1 MNQFTASLWGDEAW
15 AATLA
20 IKPVWQIVT
29 IVSRDTS
36 PPLYYLLLH
45 FWMKIFGHG
54 EVSIRLLSFLF
65 FCATCFFV
73 YLLGKHLWDKKTAM
87 IAAILAFL
95 NPFLF
100 QYAFEGRMYS
110 LLLLT
115 TTSSMYFYLKGKK
128 TAYILSSIASLYTH
142 HFSLFVIFVQFLW
155 SLRQLKNQSLFSAL
169 KPYFLI
175 GLAYLP
181 WLYPLY
187 YQTSLV
193 SSGFWLGKPTLKNIR
208 ELFSD
213 FFLGQNDHRLRLAL
227 SLAVIFTFLF
237 RSFKQWKEEIFLFLW
252 ALLPILLTFFIS
264 QFKSSIFYNRYL
276 LYCLPP
282 LILILS
288 SRRQNLSLT
297 FILLMIFS
305 LGIMDGYYFT
315 HPTKRPFRELS
326 SYVKSL
332 EQEHPDLFL
341 VNYNGKAHHLFE
353 SKYYGLKA
361 PIFLPQGSLPFYAGT
376 ALMEKDDIIKTL
388 PGEKEIGVISSEEV
402 AKEYF
407 PGYALEKEVK
417 FDSLYFL
424 WLKKEK
430 AISPRG

>member
-87 IAAILAFL
+87 IAAILTFL

-264 QFKSSIFYNRYL
+264 
-276 LYCLPP
+276 
-282 LILILS
+282 
-288 SRRQNLSLT
+288 
-297 FILLMIFS
+297 
-305 LGIMDGYYFT
+305 
-315 HPTKRPFRELS
+315 
-326 SYVKSL
+326 
-332 EQEHPDLFL
+332 
-341 VNYNGKAHHLFE
+341 
-353 SKYYGLKA
+353 
-361 PIFLPQGSLPFYAGT
+361 
-376 ALMEKDDIIKTL
+376 
-388 PGEKEIGVISSEEV
+388 
-402 AKEYF
+402 
-407 PGYALEKEVK
+407 
-417 FDSLYFL
+417 
-424 WLKKEK
+424 
-430 AISPRG
+430 